1 MTEELFGPVI
11 TTYVYPDNEFEKTCE
26 LIDSSS
32 AYALTGSM

>member
-11 TTYVYPDNEFEKTCE
+11 TAYVYPDAEFEETCD